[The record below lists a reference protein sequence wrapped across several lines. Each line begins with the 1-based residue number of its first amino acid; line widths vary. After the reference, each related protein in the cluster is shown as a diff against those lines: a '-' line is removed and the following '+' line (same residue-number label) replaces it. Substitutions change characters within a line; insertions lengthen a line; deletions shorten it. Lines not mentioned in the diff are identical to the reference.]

1 MNYDTAI
8 KYIDQLVKMSGVT
21 DTKKT
26 LDYALENI
34 KIKLK
39 LAKEREKSIET
50 LVLNSSGMTDP
61 SDSITRNL
69 IKYNL
74 EKVNRELLIKS
85 KNLEVSANKLRVQL
99 QQLEKDKVVNDM
111 AISRSKK
118 IIDTCATNT
127 NDNPE
132 LVEKNKKTAQS
143 IYDIF
148 VNEKDN
154 INFEIINLN
163 KQISDIEEKYD
174 KAIALIARNE
184 EYVSLNEEEVRNENV
199 SVNSKDT
206 VQLEEVRNEIVEL
219 EKEKALIL
227 DNPVML
233 ADEIRN
239 SLYLGHDVMSIVNK
253 ARKILDNVLSKKY
266 MDINLDSNTY
276 KELQGLLVE
285 SERKKDLLFHEI
297 NGKTYAIDCSK
308 IYEERI
314 DSLNKIIKTC
324 DDGLKM
330 FTDFSNDFANVIS
343 GNANDCLD
351 GLDNEINTKKDII
364 NTYSKIDKN
373 LVGEAENVATT
384 NRYQENINLCQKLV
398 TSYQADICATLDFD
412 STIKSNILNYLMDL
426 KKNSLKEIEE
436 LETLMKSL
444 SNLGIDIV
452 AKLVDQERLIA
463 ISEDYDNLKH
473 RIELGVDNSANKI
486 FDAFTDA
493 LGLGV
498 NKEIKQVE
506 ISSLSSDK
514 VKLSD
519 ITSINVDEEK
529 EEEIIPEV
537 QVSEDIPEIVAP
549 DIDFSDFVEP
559 IFDEVEEVEEEIVP
573 EVQVSE
579 DIPEIVTSDIDFSD
593 FAEPQFNEVEEVKEV
608 EIPIVDINVPTG
620 EIEEPT
626 VEVEEI
632 KEEDVNISDIR
643 GSKVVEAVSFNEEKN
658 EDLLSELDEYATNEL
673 YNTNSFRLDD
683 EEESEIDLDTVIKEM
698 DNNKSKVD
706 AITQYELDQEAN
718 ATISINDLFPTK
730 PVETE
735 EIEEVSYND
744 VAGDLYSNPFS
755 AGDTEERSSEDEA
768 KLLLDEAMNEI
779 FKEEKGLTLERV
791 A

>member
-206 VQLEEVRNEIVEL
+206 VQLEEVRNEIIEL

-314 DSLNKIIKTC
+314 GSLNKIIKTC

-506 ISSLSSDK
+506 ISSLTSDK

-537 QVSEDIPEIVAP
+537 QVSEDIPEIVTP

-559 IFDEVEEVEEEIVP
+559 IFDEVEEVE
-573 EVQVSE
+573 
-579 DIPEIVTSDIDFSD
+579 IPTVDID
-593 FAEPQFNEVEEVKEV
+593 
-608 EIPIVDINVPTG
+608 VPTV
-620 EIEEPT
+620 EIEEPI

-643 GSKVVEAVSFNEEKN
+643 GSKVVEAVLFNEEKN

-698 DNNKSKVD
+698 DNNKPKVD

>member
-206 VQLEEVRNEIVEL
+206 VQLEEVRNEIIEL

-506 ISSLSSDK
+506 ISSLTSDK

-537 QVSEDIPEIVAP
+537 QVSEDIPEIVTP

-559 IFDEVEEVEEEIVP
+559 IFDEVEEVE
-573 EVQVSE
+573 
-579 DIPEIVTSDIDFSD
+579 IPTVDID
-593 FAEPQFNEVEEVKEV
+593 
-608 EIPIVDINVPTG
+608 VPTV
-620 EIEEPT
+620 EIEEPI

-643 GSKVVEAVSFNEEKN
+643 GSKVVEAVLFNEEKN

-718 ATISINDLFPTK
+718 ATISINDLFLTK

-755 AGDTEERSSEDEA
+755 DGDTEERSPEDEA